1 MSIFYGYVSLR
12 GKDHNDFFPQRPQEP
27 RVAWHSL
34 EGDVQFSLMSRKFK
48 GDVKKQ
54 KKKGP
59 ILLSTEPMGSMYGI
73 FAYIWVVQGVK
84 RRKIRQYRGMKHIKN
99 IRALNRID

>member
-54 KKKGP
+54 KKRSNFALYG
-59 ILLSTEPMGSMYGI
+59 TYGI
-73 FAYIWVVQGVK
+73 HVWYICLHLGSS
-84 RRKIRQYRGMKHIKN
+84 GG
-99 IRALNRID
+99 